1 MQIKIIDNAGKEIG
15 SLDLDTRDEN
25 NPFSSGSLGF
35 FAGGKILLGV
45 NGRSKTYQAS
55 CSFVE
60 INTKDPARAEQAAK
74 RKKEKLERRGS
85 ERQI

>member
-1 MQIKIIDNAGKEIG
+1 MQIKVIDNAGKEIG

-35 FAGGKILLGV
+35 FAGGKLVLDM
-45 NGRSKTYQAS
+45 NGRSKTYQVS

-60 INTKDPARAEQAAK
+60 INTKDATRAEQAAK
-74 RKKEKLERRGS
+74 RKKEKQDRRATNG
-85 ERQI
+85 RI